1 MPAISARMRVRRL
14 RIMRRR
20 SSNFRAAT
28 WSDALADERTA
39 LTFSPEEPALLM
51 NVAYLHLR
59 RSEYKQSLDYL
70 ERARRVA
77 PDNADV
83 AKLAGWA
90 YYGLNKMDQAVAEW
104 KRALALRPD
113 PEVQAA
119 LDKAQRDKQE
129 EESYKE
135 NESSHF
141 TLRYSGSAEP
151 ALAREVLRTLEAHF
165 SAIESELNF
174 APPDSIGVVLYTQA
188 GFCGHHP
195 RAGLGGRAERWAN
208 SRAGAGID
216 RRDAGA
222 FARPE
227 A

>member
-1 MPAISARMRVRRL
+1 M
-14 RIMRRR
+14 
-20 SSNFRAAT
+20 
-28 WSDALADERTA
+28 WRTCICGGA
-39 LTFSPEEPALLM
+39 ST
-51 NVAYLHLR
+51 
-59 RSEYKQSLDYL
+59 KQSLDYL

-90 YYGLNKMDQAVAEW
+90 YYGLNKIDQAVAEW

-141 TLRYSGSAEP
+141 TLRYSGAAEP
-151 ALAREVLRTLEAHF
+151 ALARDVLRTLEAHF
-165 SAIESELNF
+165 SADRVRAEF
-174 APPDSIGVVLYTQA
+174 YAAGFHWRGAVHA
-188 GFCGHHP
+188 GGFCGHHA
-195 RAGLGGRAERWAN
+195 RAGLGWRAERRAN

-216 RRDAGA
+216 RRDAGVV
-222 FARPE
+222 ARAE